1 MGLLF
6 IRSIEE
12 ILRNTLRR
20 LEESPDFRQDD
31 PAVIELKKHIVRSIA
46 ELEVAR
52 SAHADSFDPQHT
64 GPVR

>member
-1 MGLLF
+1 MGPLY

-20 LEESPDFRQDD
+20 LEESPDFRRED

-52 SAHADSFDPQHT
+52 SVHSGSYDP
-64 GPVR
+64 GSASPIR